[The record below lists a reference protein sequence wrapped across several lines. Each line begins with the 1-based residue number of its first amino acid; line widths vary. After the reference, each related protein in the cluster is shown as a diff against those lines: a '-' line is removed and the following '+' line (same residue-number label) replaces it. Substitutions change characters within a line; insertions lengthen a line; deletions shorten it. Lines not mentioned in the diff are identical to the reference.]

1 MEKNTKV
8 PEIKPVTAIQ
18 CILSLKRYLKS
29 NPNPVL
35 YLVVSKLQ
43 TINFI
48 YSYFIEKKKFET
60 KKMFNLNFKPII
72 TKPKISEYKLVI
84 IYVNTDELDE
94 AQVGTKAEVLAT
106 FDNKI
111 STFDNKMLLIP
122 ATKNM
127 LNENFY

>member
-8 PEIKPVTAIQ
+8 PEIKAVTAIQ

-72 TKPKISEYKLVI
+72 ARPKISEYKLVI

-94 AQVGTKAEVLAT
+94 AQVETKAEVLA
-106 FDNKI
+106 
-111 STFDNKMLLIP
+111 TFDNKMLLIP